1 MQDEKNLSEGTEEV
15 TRSFKIT
22 GTHWKENCLPS
33 LNDLLSEMGK
43 HPLAYNR
50 LKTNLERVVISAIRR
65 DLRSWKAEKQVR
77 LYILWGE
84 RNKGVKRDFDNITGG
99 GKKIIND
106 ALVKSGVI
114 KDDSPKYLLPSRDS
128 FVYTK
133 EPYIEV
139 KIVEEENEKKL

>member
-1 MQDEKNLSEGTEEV
+1 METEKTLLENSENHIAEHIFRIE
-15 TRSFKIT
+15 

-33 LNDLLSEMGK
+33 LNDILTEMGR
-43 HPLAYNR
+43 HPMAYNR

-65 DLRSWKAEKQVR
+65 DLGTWKAEKRVR

-84 RNKGVKRDFDNITGG
+84 RKKGVKRDFDNITGG

-114 KDDSPKYLLPSRDS
+114 KDDNPKFLLPSKDS
-128 FVYTK
+128 FVYTN

-139 KIVEEENEKKL
+139 RIVEEDL